1 MSFPLLT
8 VTAAV
13 PAVGAVATAAVP
25 AARRTAAKWLA
36 LLFSLATLALALLV
50 AVRFDPG
57 ARGPFQLTESHDWIR
72 DFGVRYDLGVDGIAV
87 ALIALTAL
95 LIPFVILAGWHDAD
109 PPQGTAASDG
119 GSAAGHR
126 RYSWRPTQGFFAL
139 ILAVEAMVVLSF
151 EATDVFLFYLF
162 FEAMLIP
169 MYFLIGGFGDRAGGR
184 GAQQDAAQRSYAA
197 VKFLLYNLVGG
208 LIMLAAVIGL
218 YAATAHQL
226 GTGTFSLTKIVEA
239 RASGALS
246 LDTGTERLLFLGFFF
261 AFAVKA
267 PLWPLHTWLPNAMGE
282 ATSPVAVL
290 ITAVVDKVG
299 TFAMLRFCLQ
309 LFPEASSW
317 ATPVILVLALISIV
331 YGALLAV
338 GQRDIKRLIAY
349 ASISHFGFII
359 LGIFAMTSQGQ
370 GGATLYMVN
379 HGLSTAAL
387 MLVAGFLISRRGS
400 RLIADFGGVQKVA
413 PVLAGAFLVGGLA
426 TLSLPGLAPFVS
438 EFLVL
443 VGTFSRYPV
452 IGIIGTVGIVLAALY
467 VLVLYQR
474 TMTGPVKA
482 EVDGMPDLRA
492 RELVVVVPLVAL
504 LLFLGVYP
512 KPLTDIVNPAVRHTL
527 SVVDKKDPK
536 PTVRVDAVP
545 GTDRPGRTA
554 QTQDGEA
561 AK

>member
-13 PAVGAVATAAVP
+13 PAVGAVLTAAVP

-36 LLFSLATLALALLV
+36 LLFSLATLALAVLV

-57 ARGPFQLTESHDWIR
+57 GDRYQLTESHSWIP
-72 DFGVRYDLGVDGIAV
+72 DFGVRYELGVDGIGV
-87 ALIALTAL
+87 VLIALTAL
-95 LIPFVILAGWHDAD
+95 LIPFVIGAGWNDAD
-109 PPQGTAASDG
+109 PLEAEAADS
-119 GSAAGHR
+119 SFAAGSR
-126 RYSWRPTQGFFAL
+126 WRPTQGFFAL
-139 ILAVEAMVVLSF
+139 ILLVEAMVVISF
-151 EATDVFLFYLF
+151 EATDVFLFYIF

-169 MYFLIGGFGDRAGGR
+169 MYFLIGGFGDRAHSGSGEN
-184 GAQQDAAQRSYAA
+184 AAAQRSYAA

-218 YAATAHQL
+218 YVVA
-226 GTGTFSLTKIVEA
+226 GNFSLQEIAAA
-239 RASGALS
+239 RAAGT
-246 LDTGTERLLFLGFFF
+246 LDMATNTERLLFLGFFF

-282 ATSPVAVL
+282 ATAPVAVL

-299 TFAMLRFCLQ
+299 TFAMLRFCLG
-309 LFPEASSW
+309 LFPEASKW

-331 YGALLAV
+331 YGALVAV
-338 GQRDIKRLIAY
+338 GQRDIKRLVAY

-370 GGATLYMVN
+370 TGATLYMVN

-413 PVLAGAFLVGGLA
+413 PVLAGTFLIGGLA

-443 VGTFSRYPV
+443 VGTFTRYPV
-452 IGIIGTVGIVLAALY
+452 VGIIATFGIVLAALY
-467 VLVLYQR
+467 TLVLYQR
-474 TMTGPVKA
+474 TMTGPLKE
-482 EVDGMPDLRA
+482 EVRTLPDLHL
-492 RELVVVVPLVAL
+492 RELLVVAPLIAL
-504 LLFLGVYP
+504 LIGLGVYP
-512 KPLTDIVNPAVRHTL
+512 KVLTDIVNPAVEHTM
-527 SVVDKKDPK
+527 SDVKQTDPK
-536 PTVRVDAVP
+536 PDVAVE
-545 GTDRPGRTA
+545 A
-554 QTQDGEA
+554 EHALKGEA

>member
-8 VTAAV
+8 AVAAL
-13 PAVGAVATAAVP
+13 PAIGAVATAAVP

-36 LLFSLATLALALLV
+36 LAVSLATLVLAAVV
-50 AVRFDPG
+50 AFRFDPG
-57 ARGPFQLTESHDWIR
+57 GDRYQLTESHAWIA
-72 DFGVRYDLGVDGIAV
+72 DFGVRYELGVDGIGV

-95 LIPFVILAGWHDAD
+95 LVPFVVLAGWHDAD
-109 PPQGTAASDG
+109 PLEGRTPD
-119 GSAAGHR
+119 R
-126 RYSWRPTQGFFAL
+126 RWRPTQGFFAL
-139 ILAVEAMVVLSF
+139 ILAVEAMVIISF
-151 EATDVFLFYLF
+151 AATDVFLFYVF

-169 MYFLIGGFGDRAGGR
+169 MYFLIGGFGDRAGAR
-184 GAQQDAAQRSYAA
+184 DEDEAAKQRSYAA
-197 VKFLLYNLVGG
+197 VKFLLYNLAGG

-218 YAATAHQL
+218 YAVTADQL
-226 GTGTFSLTKIVEA
+226 GEGTFSLQAIVEA
-239 RASGALS
+239 RQSGELAMAQN
-246 LDTGTERLLFLGFFF
+246 TERLLFLGFFL

-282 ATSPVAVL
+282 STAPVAVL

-299 TFAMLRFCLQ
+299 TFAMLRFCLG
-309 LFPEASSW
+309 LFPEASAW
-317 ATPVILVLALISIV
+317 ATPVVLVLALVSII
-331 YGALLAV
+331 YGALLAI

-379 HGLSTAAL
+379 HGISTAAL

-400 RLIADFGGVQKVA
+400 RLIADYGGVQKVA
-413 PVLAGAFLVGGLA
+413 PVLAGTFLIGGLA

-443 VGTFSRYPV
+443 VGTFTRYPAA
-452 IGIIGTVGIVLAALY
+452 GIVATFGIVLAALY

-474 TMTGPVKA
+474 TMTGPVRP
-482 EVDGMPDLRA
+482 EVERMPDLRK
-492 RELVVVVPLVAL
+492 RELAVVAPLIVL
-504 LLFLGVYP
+504 LVFLGVFP
-512 KPLTDIVNPAVRHTL
+512 KPLTDIVNPAVEHTL
-527 SVVDKKDPK
+527 SDVQKTDPD
-536 PTVRVDAVP
+536 PEV
-545 GTDRPGRTA
+545 
-554 QTQDGEA
+554 EA

>member
-8 VTAAV
+8 ATAV
-13 PAVGAVATAAVP
+13 LPAAGAILTAAVP
-25 AARRTAAKWLA
+25 AARRTVAKWLA
-36 LLFSLATLALALLV
+36 LLVSLCTLVLAAIV
-50 AVRFDPG
+50 VVRFEPG
-57 ARGPFQLTESHDWIR
+57 GDRYQLTESHSWIK
-72 DFGVRYDLGVDGIAV
+72 DFGVRYELGVDGIGV
-87 ALIALTAL
+87 VLVALTAL
-95 LIPFVILAGWHDAD
+95 LIPFVIIAGWNDAD
-109 PPQGTAASDG
+109 PLESKDN
-119 GSAAGHR
+119 R
-126 RYSWRPTQGFFAL
+126 RWRPTQGFFAL
-139 ILAVEAMVVLSF
+139 ILMVEAMVILSF
-151 EATDVFLFYLF
+151 EATDVFLFYIF

-169 MYFLIGGFGDRAGGR
+169 MYFLIGGFGDRAHAGT
-184 GAQQDAAQRSYAA
+184 DEAAATQRSYAA

-218 YAATAHQL
+218 YTV
-226 GTGTFSLTKIVEA
+226 TGTFSLSEIAEM
-239 RASGALS
+239 RAA
-246 LDTGTERLLFLGFFF
+246 GTLEMSTNLERLLFLGFFF

-282 ATSPVAVL
+282 ATTPVAVL

-309 LFPEASSW
+309 LFPEASKW
-317 ATPVILVLALISIV
+317 ATPVVLVLALISIV

-370 GGATLYMVN
+370 SGATLYMVN

-387 MLVAGFLISRRGS
+387 MLVAGFLITRRGS
-400 RLIADFGGVQKVA
+400 RLIADYGGVQKVA
-413 PVLAGAFLVGGLA
+413 PVLAGTFLIGGLA

-443 VGTFSRYPV
+443 VGVFAAYPV
-452 IGIIGTVGIVLAALY
+452 VGIIATSGIVLAALY

-482 EVDGMPDLRA
+482 EISGMPDLKA
-492 RELVVVVPLVAL
+492 RELVVVVPLIAML
-504 LLFLGVYP
+504 IGFGVYP
-512 KPLTDIVNPAVRHTL
+512 KPLTDIVNPAVTHTMQD
-527 SVVDKKDPK
+527 VNKQDPK
-536 PTVRVDAVP
+536 PEV
-545 GTDRPGRTA
+545 
-554 QTQDGEA
+554 EA

>member
-8 VTAAV
+8 ATAAL
-13 PAVGAVATAAVP
+13 PALGAIATAAVP
-25 AARRTAAKWLA
+25 AARRTFAKWLA
-36 LLFSLATLALALLV
+36 LLVSLATLVLALV
-50 AVRFDPG
+50 VMVRFQPG
-57 ARGPFQLTESHDWIR
+57 GDRYQLTESHTWIA
-72 DFGVRYDLGVDGIAV
+72 DFGVRYELGVDGIGV

-95 LIPFVILAGWHDAD
+95 LIPFVMLAGWHDAD
-109 PPQGTAASDG
+109 PQETGAESLGSFTAG
-119 GSAAGHR
+119 R
-126 RYSWRPTQGFFAL
+126 WRPTQGFFAL
-139 ILAVEAMVVLSF
+139 ILAVEAMVILSF
-151 EATDVFLFYLF
+151 EATDVFLFYIF

-169 MYFLIGGFGDRAGGR
+169 MYFLIGGFGDRAHAGTDEN
-184 GAQQDAAQRSYAA
+184 AAAQRSYAA

-218 YAATAHQL
+218 YVVA
-226 GTGTFSLTKIVEA
+226 GNFSLQEIAEA
-239 RASGALS
+239 RANGS
-246 LDTGTERLLFLGFFF
+246 LDMATNTERWLFLGFFF

-282 ATSPVAVL
+282 ATAPVAVL

-309 LFPEASSW
+309 LFPEASKW
-317 ATPVILVLALISIV
+317 ATPVILALALISIV

-338 GQRDIKRLIAY
+338 GQRDIKRLVAY

-359 LGIFAMTSQGQ
+359 MGIFAMTSQGQ
-370 GGATLYMVN
+370 SGATLYMVN

-400 RLIADFGGVQKVA
+400 RLIADYGGVQKVA
-413 PVLAGAFLVGGLA
+413 PVLAGTFLIGGLA

-443 VGTFSRYPV
+443 VGTFTRYPV
-452 IGIIGTVGIVLAALY
+452 IGIIATFGIVLAALY
-467 VLVLYQR
+467 TLVLYQR

-482 EVDGMPDLRA
+482 EVSAMPDLRV
-492 RELVVVVPLVAL
+492 RELVVVAPLIAL
-504 LLFLGVYP
+504 LIFLGVFP
-512 KPLTDIVNPAVRHTL
+512 KPVTDIVNPAVEHTM
-527 SVVDKKDPK
+527 SDVQKQDPK
-536 PTVRVDAVP
+536 PEV
-545 GTDRPGRTA
+545 
-554 QTQDGEA
+554 EA

>member
-1 MSFPLLT
+1 MADLSFPLLT
-8 VTAAV
+8 CAAAL
-13 PAVGAVATAAVP
+13 PAVGAVVTAALP
-25 AARRTAAKWLA
+25 AARRTAAKWVA
-36 LLFSLATLALALLV
+36 LLFSLATFAMALVIAF
-50 AVRFDPG
+50 RFDPG
-57 ARGPFQLTESHDWIR
+57 AKGPFQLTESHAWIA
-72 DFGVRYDLGVDGIAV
+72 DFGVRYELGVDGIAV

-109 PPQGTAASDG
+109 TLEEVRPN
-119 GSAAGHR
+119 R
-126 RYSWRPTQGFFAL
+126 RWRPTQGFFAL
-139 ILAVEAMVVLSF
+139 ILAVEAMVILSF

-169 MYFLIGGFGDRAGGR
+169 MYFLIGGFGDGASGADESEAAARRA
-184 GAQQDAAQRSYAA
+184 SAA
-197 VKFLLYNLVGG
+197 VKFLLYNLAGG

-218 YAATAHQL
+218 YAVTADQL
-226 GTGTFSLTKIVEA
+226 GTGTFSLQQIVQA
-239 RASGALS
+239 RASGHLT
-246 LDTGTERLLFLGFFF
+246 LGTGTERLLFLGFFF

-267 PLWPLHTWLPNAMGE
+267 PLWPLHTWLPGAMGE
-282 ATSPVAVL
+282 STSPVAVL

-309 LFPEASSW
+309 LFPQASSW
-317 ATPVILVLALISIV
+317 ATPVILVLALISIL

-338 GQRDIKRLIAY
+338 AQRDIKRLIAY

-379 HGLSTAAL
+379 HGISTAAL

-400 RLIADFGGVQKVA
+400 RLIADYGGVQKAA
-413 PVLAGAFLVGGLA
+413 PLLAGTFLVGGLA

-452 IGIIGTVGIVLAALY
+452 IGIIATAGIVLAALY

-474 TMTGPVKA
+474 TMTGPPKDEEIRVL
-482 EVDGMPDLRA
+482 PDLRV
-492 RELVVVVPLVAL
+492 RELVVVGPLIAL

-512 KPLTDIVNPAVRHTL
+512 KPLTDLVNPAVDHTL
-527 SVVDKKDPK
+527 SVVDKQDPK
-536 PTVRVDAVP
+536 PEVRVDAVP
-545 GTDRPGRTA
+545 GHHRAGQPAHHHDA
-554 QTQDGEA
+554 EA

>member
-8 VTAAV
+8 AVAVV
-13 PAVGAVATAAVP
+13 PALGAIATAALP
-25 AARRTAAKWLA
+25 AAKRTAAKWLA
-36 LLFSLATLALALLV
+36 LLFSLGTFALALVV
-50 AVRFDPG
+50 AFRFDPG
-57 ARGPFQLTESHDWIR
+57 AKGPFQLTESHAWIS
-72 DFGVRYDLGVDGIAV
+72 DFGVRYELGVDGIAV
-87 ALIALTAL
+87 ALIALTTL
-95 LIPFVILAGWHDAD
+95 LIPFIILAGWHDAD
-109 PPQGTAASDG
+109 PLEEATPN
-119 GSAAGHR
+119 R
-126 RYSWRPTQGFFAL
+126 RWRPTQGFFAL
-139 ILAVEAMVVLSF
+139 VLAVEAMVVLSF

-169 MYFLIGGFGDRAGGR
+169 MYFLIGGFGDRAGGD
-184 GAQQDAAQRSYAA
+184 GEERSANRRSSAA
-197 VKFLLYNLVGG
+197 VKFLLYNLLGG
-208 LIMLAAVIGL
+208 LIMLAAVIGF
-218 YAATAHQL
+218 YAVTADQL
-226 GTGTFSLTKIVEA
+226 GTGTFSLQQIVEA
-239 RASGALS
+239 RAAGK
-246 LDTGTERLLFLGFFF
+246 LDIATGTERLLFLGFFF

-267 PLWPLHTWLPNAMGE
+267 PLWPLHTWLPGAMGE
-282 ATSPVAVL
+282 STSPVAVL

-317 ATPVILVLALISIV
+317 ATPVILVLALISV
-331 YGALLAV
+331 LYGALLAV
-338 GQRDIKRLIAY
+338 AQQDIKRLIAY

-370 GGATLYMVN
+370 SGATLYMVN
-379 HGLSTAAL
+379 HGISTAAL

-400 RLIADFGGVQKVA
+400 RLIADYGGVQKVA
-413 PVLAGAFLVGGLA
+413 PVLAGTFLIGGLA

-452 IGIIGTVGIVLAALY
+452 IGIIATLGIVLAALY

-474 TMTGPVKA
+474 TMTGPVKP
-482 EVDGMPDLRA
+482 EVRSMPDLRV
-492 RELVVVVPLVAL
+492 RELVVVAPLVVL

-512 KPLTDIVNPAVRHTL
+512 KPLTDLVNPAVDHTL

-536 PTVRVDAVP
+536 PTVQVDAVP
-545 GTDRPGRTA
+545 GGGRVGKAVQDQDR
-554 QTQDGEA
+554 EA

>member
-8 VTAAV
+8 ATAAV
-13 PAVGAVATAAVP
+13 PALGAIATAAVP
-25 AARRTAAKWLA
+25 AARRTVAKWLA
-36 LLFSLATLALALLV
+36 LLVSVATLALAVIVL
-50 AVRFDPG
+50 VRFEPKG
-57 ARGPFQLTESHDWIR
+57 ERYQLTESHSWIK
-72 DFGVRYDLGVDGIAV
+72 DFGVRYELGVDGIGV

-95 LIPFVILAGWHDAD
+95 LIPFIIAAGWNDAD
-109 PPQGTAASDG
+109 PQETGTASD
-119 GSAAGHR
+119 SSVAAGR
-126 RYSWRPTQGFFAL
+126 WRPTQGFFAL
-139 ILAVEAMVVLSF
+139 ILMVEAMVILSF
-151 EATDVFLFYLF
+151 EATDVFLFYIL

-169 MYFLIGGFGDRAGGR
+169 MYFLIGGFGDRAHAGSDEN
-184 GAQQDAAQRSYAA
+184 AAAQRSYAA

-218 YAATAHQL
+218 YVVA
-226 GTGTFSLTKIVEA
+226 GNFSLVEIAEA
-239 RASGALS
+239 RASGDLNMA
-246 LDTGTERLLFLGFFF
+246 TNTERLLFLGFFF

-282 ATSPVAVL
+282 ATAPVAVL

-299 TFAMLRFCLQ
+299 TFAMLRFCLG
-309 LFPEASSW
+309 LFPEASKW

-338 GQRDIKRLIAY
+338 GQRDIKRLVAY

-370 GGATLYMVN
+370 SGATLYMVN
-379 HGLSTAAL
+379 HGISTAAL

-400 RLIADFGGVQKVA
+400 RLIADYGGVQKVA
-413 PVLAGAFLVGGLA
+413 PVLAGTFLVGSLA

-443 VGTFSRYPV
+443 VGTFARYPV
-452 IGIIGTVGIVLAALY
+452 VGIIATIGIVLGALY
-467 VLVLYQR
+467 SLVLYQR
-474 TMTGPVKA
+474 TMTGPVKQ
-482 EVDGMPDLRA
+482 EVSAMPDLKV
-492 RELVVVVPLVAL
+492 RELAVVAPLIAL

-512 KPLTDIVNPAVRHTL
+512 KPVTDLVNPAVGHTM
-527 SVVDKKDPK
+527 SDVQKKDPK
-536 PTVRVDAVP
+536 PEA
-545 GTDRPGRTA
+545 
-554 QTQDGEA
+554 EA

>member
-8 VTAAV
+8 ATAV
-13 PAVGAVATAAVP
+13 LPAAGAILTAAVP
-25 AARRTAAKWLA
+25 AARRTVAKWLA
-36 LLFSLATLALALLV
+36 LLFSLGTLALAAIVL
-50 AVRFDPG
+50 VRFEPG
-57 ARGPFQLTESHDWIR
+57 GDRYQLTESHSWIK
-72 DFGVRYDLGVDGIAV
+72 DFGVRYELGVDGIGV

-95 LIPFVILAGWHDAD
+95 LIPFVIMAGWNDAD
-109 PPQGTAASDG
+109 PLETQSK
-119 GSAAGHR
+119 R
-126 RYSWRPTQGFFAL
+126 WRPTQGFFAL
-139 ILAVEAMVVLSF
+139 ILMVEAMVILSF
-151 EATDVFLFYLF
+151 EATDVFLFYIF

-169 MYFLIGGFGDRAGGR
+169 MYFLIGGFGDRAHAGT
-184 GAQQDAAQRSYAA
+184 DEAAATQRSYAA

-218 YAATAHQL
+218 YVVA
-226 GTGTFSLTKIVEA
+226 GTFSLSEIAEM
-239 RASGALS
+239 RAA
-246 LDTGTERLLFLGFFF
+246 GTLEMSTNVERLLFLGFFF

-282 ATSPVAVL
+282 ATTPVAVL

-309 LFPEASSW
+309 LFPEASKW
-317 ATPVILVLALISIV
+317 ATPVVLVLALVSIV

-370 GGATLYMVN
+370 SGATLYMVN

-400 RLIADFGGVQKVA
+400 RLIADYGGVQKVA
-413 PVLAGAFLVGGLA
+413 PVLAGTFLIGGLA

-443 VGTFSRYPV
+443 VGVFAAYPV
-452 IGIIGTVGIVLAALY
+452 VGIIATTGIVLAALY

-482 EVDGMPDLRA
+482 EVSGMPDLKA
-492 RELVVVVPLVAL
+492 RELAVAVPLIVL
-504 LLFLGVYP
+504 LIGLGVHP
-512 KPLTDIVNPAVRHTL
+512 KPLTDIVNPAITHTMQD
-527 SVVDKKDPK
+527 VNKQDPK
-536 PTVRVDAVP
+536 PEV
-545 GTDRPGRTA
+545 
-554 QTQDGEA
+554 EA

>member
-8 VTAAV
+8 ATAAL
-13 PAVGAVATAAVP
+13 PAIGAIATAAVP
-25 AARRTAAKWLA
+25 AARRTAAKWTA
-36 LLFSLATLALALLV
+36 LVFSLATLVLAGVALA
-50 AVRFDPG
+50 RFEPG
-57 ARGPFQLTESHDWIR
+57 GPRYQLTESHAWIK
-72 DFGVRYDLGVDGIAV
+72 DFGVRYELGVDGIGV
-87 ALIALTAL
+87 ALMALTAL
-95 LIPFVILAGWHDAD
+95 LLPFIILAAWHDAD
-109 PPQGTAASDG
+109 PLENRS
-119 GSAAGHR
+119 R
-126 RYSWRPTQGFFAL
+126 RWRPTQGFFAL
-139 ILAVEAMVVLSF
+139 MLMTEAMVILSF
-151 EATDVFLFYLF
+151 EATDVFLFYVL

-169 MYFLIGGFGDRAGGR
+169 MYFLIGGFGDRATSAAADGGEEN
-184 GAQQDAAQRSYAA
+184 AAAQRSYAA
-197 VKFLLYNLVGG
+197 VKFLLYNLAGG

-218 YAATAHQL
+218 YVVA
-226 GTGTFSLTKIVEA
+226 GTFSLSEIAEA
-239 RASGALS
+239 RANGSLS
-246 LDTGTERLLFLGFFF
+246 MATSTERWLFLGFFF

-309 LFPEASSW
+309 LFPEASKW
-317 ATPVILVLALISIV
+317 ATPVIVVLALISIV

-349 ASISHFGFII
+349 ASISHFGFIV

-370 GGATLYMVN
+370 SGATLYMVN
-379 HGLSTAAL
+379 HGISTAAL
-387 MLVAGFLISRRGS
+387 MLVAGFLITRRGS
-400 RLIADFGGVQKVA
+400 RLIADYGGVQKVA
-413 PVLAGAFLVGGLA
+413 PVLAGTFLIGGLA

-443 VGTFSRYPV
+443 VGAFSAYPAA
-452 IGIIGTVGIVLAALY
+452 GIIATTGIVLAALY

-482 EVDGMPDLRA
+482 EVSGMPDLKV
-492 RELVVVVPLVAL
+492 RELAVVVPLIAL

-512 KPLTDIVNPAVRHTL
+512 KPLTEIVNPAVQHTM
-527 SVVDKKDPK
+527 SDVQKKDPQ
-536 PTVRVDAVP
+536 PEV
-545 GTDRPGRTA
+545 
-554 QTQDGEA
+554 EA

>member
-8 VTAAV
+8 ATAVV
-13 PAVGAVATAAVP
+13 PAVGAIATAALP
-25 AARRTAAKWLA
+25 AAKRTAAKWLA
-36 LLFSLATLALALLV
+36 LLFSLLTFALALVV
-50 AVRFDPG
+50 AFRFDPG
-57 ARGPFQLTESHDWIR
+57 AGAPYQLTESHAWIR
-72 DFGVRYDLGVDGIAV
+72 DFGVRYELGVDGIAV
-87 ALIALTAL
+87 ALIALTTL
-95 LIPFVILAGWHDAD
+95 LIPFIILAGWHDAD
-109 PPQGTAASDG
+109 PLEEATPN
-119 GSAAGHR
+119 R
-126 RYSWRPTQGFFAL
+126 RWRPTQGFFAL

-151 EATDVFLFYLF
+151 EATDVFLFYIF

-169 MYFLIGGFGDRAGGR
+169 MYFLIGGFGDRAGGD
-184 GAQQDAAQRSYAA
+184 GEEAAGRRSYAA
-197 VKFLLYNLVGG
+197 VKFLLYNLAGG

-218 YAATAHQL
+218 YAVTADQL
-226 GTGTFSLTKIVEA
+226 GTGTFSLQQIVEA
-239 RASGALS
+239 RTAGTLNIG
-246 LDTGTERLLFLGFFF
+246 TGTERLLFLGFFF

-267 PLWPLHTWLPNAMGE
+267 PLWPLHTWLPGAMGE
-282 ATSPVAVL
+282 STSPVAVL

-338 GQRDIKRLIAY
+338 AQRDIKRLIAY

-379 HGLSTAAL
+379 HGISTAAL

-400 RLIADFGGVQKVA
+400 RLIADYGGVQKVA
-413 PVLAGAFLVGGLA
+413 PVLAGTFLIGGLA

-443 VGTFSRYPV
+443 VGTFTRYPV
-452 IGIIGTVGIVLAALY
+452 IGVIATLGIVLAALY

-482 EVDGMPDLRA
+482 EVTNMPDLRV
-492 RELVVVVPLVAL
+492 RELVVVAPLIAL

-512 KPLTDIVNPAVRHTL
+512 KPLTDLVNPAVQHTL

-536 PTVRVDAVP
+536 PTVQVNAVP
-545 GTDRPGRTA
+545 GEGRHGHA
-554 QTQDGEA
+554 ANDQDVEA

>member
-8 VTAAV
+8 ATALV

-36 LLFSLATLALALLV
+36 LAFSLATLVLAG
-50 AVRFDPG
+50 AVLARFDPG
-57 ARGPFQLTESHDWIR
+57 GDRYQLTESHAWISS
-72 DFGVRYDLGVDGIAV
+72 FGVRYELGVDGIGAV
-87 ALIALTAL
+87 MVALTAL
-95 LIPFVILAGWHDAD
+95 LVPFVMLAGWHDAD
-109 PPQGTAASDG
+109 PLEEPEPN
-119 GSAAGHR
+119 R
-126 RYSWRPTQGFFAL
+126 RWRPTQGFFAL
-139 ILAVEAMVVLSF
+139 VLLVEAMVVISF
-151 EATDVFLFYLF
+151 EATDVFLFYVF

-169 MYFLIGGFGDRAGGR
+169 MYFLIGGFGDRAGER
-184 GAQQDAAQRSYAA
+184 GEDEAAKQRSYAA
-197 VKFLLYNLVGG
+197 VKFLLYNLAGG
-208 LIMLAAVIGL
+208 LVMLAAVVGL
-218 YAATAHQL
+218 YAVTAGQL
-226 GTGTFSLTKIVEA
+226 GEGTFSLARIAEA
-239 RASGALS
+239 RAAGDLAF
-246 LDTGTERLLFLGFFF
+246 DPTVEKLLFLGFFL

-282 ATSPVAVL
+282 STAPVAVL

-309 LFPEASSW
+309 LFPGASEW
-317 ATPVILVLALISIV
+317 ATPVVLVLAVVSIL

-349 ASISHFGFII
+349 ASVSHFGFIV

-370 GGATLYMVN
+370 TGATLYMVN
-379 HGLSTAAL
+379 HGISTAAL

-413 PVLAGAFLVGGLA
+413 PVLAGTFLIGGLA

-452 IGIIGTVGIVLAALY
+452 LGIVATFGIVLAALY

-474 TMTGPVKA
+474 TMTGPVRDG
-482 EVDGMPDLRA
+482 VRGMPDLRA
-492 RELVVVVPLVAL
+492 RELAVVAPLIAL
-504 LLFLGVYP
+504 LLFLGVFP
-512 KPLTDIVNPAVRHTL
+512 RPVTDIVDPAVRQTL
-527 SVVDKKDPK
+527 SDVHKTDPK
-536 PTVRVDAVP
+536 PDLT
-545 GTDRPGRTA
+545 
-554 QTQDGEA
+554 EA

>member
-8 VTAAV
+8 ATAAL
-13 PAVGAVATAAVP
+13 PALGAIATAAVP

-36 LLFSLATLALALLV
+36 LLVSVGTLALSAIQL
-50 AVRFDPG
+50 VRFEPGG
-57 ARGPFQLTESHDWIR
+57 ARYQLTESHAWIK
-72 DFGVRYDLGVDGIAV
+72 DFGVRYELGVDGIGV
-87 ALIALTAL
+87 ALIGLTAL
-95 LIPFVILAGWHDAD
+95 LIPFIIAAGWHDAD
-109 PPQGTAASDG
+109 PLETNS
-119 GSAAGHR
+119 SR
-126 RYSWRPTQGFFAL
+126 WRPTQGFFAL

-151 EATDVFLFYLF
+151 EATDVFLFYIL

-169 MYFLIGGFGDRAGGR
+169 MYFLIGGFGDRAH
-184 GAQQDAAQRSYAA
+184 AQGDEAAATQRSYAA

-218 YAATAHQL
+218 YVVA
-226 GTGTFSLTKIVEA
+226 GSFSLNEIAAA
-239 RASGALS
+239 RAGGS
-246 LDTGTERLLFLGFFF
+246 LHMATNTERLLFLGFFF

-282 ATSPVAVL
+282 ATAPVAVL

-309 LFPEASSW
+309 LFPEASKW
-317 ATPVILVLALISIV
+317 ATPVIVVLAVISII

-338 GQRDIKRLIAY
+338 GQRDIKRLVAY

-359 LGIFAMTSQGQ
+359 MGIFAMTSQGQ
-370 GGATLYMVN
+370 SGATLYMIN
-379 HGLSTAAL
+379 HGISTAAL

-400 RLIADFGGVQKVA
+400 RLISDYGGVQKVA
-413 PVLAGAFLVGGLA
+413 PVLAGTFLIGGLA
-426 TLSLPGLAPFVS
+426 TLSLPGLAPFIS

-452 IGIIGTVGIVLAALY
+452 AGVVATLGIVLAALY

-482 EVDGMPDLRA
+482 EVQGMPDLKV
-492 RELVVVVPLVAL
+492 RELLVVAPLIAL
-504 LLFLGVYP
+504 LIFLGVYP
-512 KPLTDIVNPAVRHTL
+512 KPLTDIVNPAVRQTM
-527 SVVDKKDPK
+527 SDVQKKDPN
-536 PTVRVDAVP
+536 PVV
-545 GTDRPGRTA
+545 
-554 QTQDGEA
+554 EA

>member
-8 VTAAV
+8 VTAAL
-13 PAVGAVATAAVP
+13 PAVGAVVTAAVP
-25 AARRTAAKWLA
+25 AAKRTAAKYTA
-36 LLFSLATLALALLV
+36 LVFSLGTLGLAIAAL
-50 AVRFDPG
+50 VRFDPG
-57 ARGPFQLTESHDWIR
+57 GDRYQLTESHAWIKN
-72 DFGVRYDLGVDGIAV
+72 FGLRYDLGVDGIAV

-95 LIPFVILAGWHDAD
+95 LIPFVMLAGWHDAE
-109 PPQGTAASDG
+109 PLETAAPS
-119 GSAAGHR
+119 GSAAGNPHLK
-126 RYSWRPTQGFFAL
+126 WRPTQGFFAL
-139 ILAVEAMVVLSF
+139 ILLVEAMVVLSF
-151 EATDVFLFYLF
+151 EATDVFLFYIF

-169 MYFLIGGFGDRAGGR
+169 MYFLIGGFGDRAH
-184 GAQQDAAQRSYAA
+184 AAGEEEAARQRSYAA
-197 VKFLLYNLVGG
+197 VKFLLYNLAGG

-218 YAATAHQL
+218 YAVTAKQL
-226 GTGTFSLTKIVEA
+226 GTGTFSLQEILAA
-239 RASGALS
+239 RGSGKLHIETS
-246 LDTGTERLLFLGFFF
+246 TERWLFLGFFF

-282 ATSPVAVL
+282 STAPVAVL

-299 TFAMLRFCLQ
+299 TFAMLRYCLQ
-309 LFPEASSW
+309 LFPEASKW
-317 ATPVILVLALISIV
+317 ATPVILVLAVIGIV

-359 LGIFAMTSQGQ
+359 LGIFAMTTQGQ
-370 GGATLYMVN
+370 SGAALYMVN
-379 HGLSTAAL
+379 HGISTAAL
-387 MLVAGFLISRRGS
+387 MLVAGFLITRRGS

-413 PVLAGAFLVGGLA
+413 PVLAGTFLIGGLA

-452 IGIIGTVGIVLAALY
+452 LGIIATLGIVLAALY

-482 EVDGMPDLRA
+482 GIEGMSDLKV
-492 RELVVVVPLVAL
+492 RELVVVAPLIAL

-512 KPLTDIVNPAVRHTL
+512 KPVTDILNPSVKHTL
-527 SVVDKKDPK
+527 SDVHKTDPK
-536 PTVRVDAVP
+536 PAL
-545 GTDRPGRTA
+545 
-554 QTQDGEA
+554 EA
-561 AK
+561 KK

>member
-8 VTAAV
+8 AVAVV
-13 PAVGAVATAAVP
+13 PAAGAIATAALP
-25 AARRTAAKWLA
+25 AAKRTAAKWLA
-36 LLFSLATLALALLV
+36 LLFSLVTFALALVV
-50 AVRFDPG
+50 AFRFDPG
-57 ARGPFQLTESHDWIR
+57 AKGPFQLTESHAWIS
-72 DFGVRYDLGVDGIAV
+72 DFGVRYELGVDGIAV
-87 ALIALTAL
+87 ALIALTTL

-109 PPQGTAASDG
+109 PLEEATPN
-119 GSAAGHR
+119 R
-126 RYSWRPTQGFFAL
+126 RWRPTQGFFAL

-169 MYFLIGGFGDRAGGR
+169 MYFLIGGFGDRAGGDGEER
-184 GAQQDAAQRSYAA
+184 DASRRSSAA
-197 VKFLLYNLVGG
+197 VKFLLYNLAGG

-218 YAATAHQL
+218 YAVTADQL
-226 GTGTFSLTKIVEA
+226 GTGTFSLQQIVEA
-239 RASGALS
+239 RAAGKLEIGA
-246 LDTGTERLLFLGFFF
+246 GTERLLFLGFFF

-267 PLWPLHTWLPNAMGE
+267 PLWPLHTWLPGAMGE
-282 ATSPVAVL
+282 STSPVAVL

-309 LFPEASSW
+309 LFPGASSW
-317 ATPVILVLALISIV
+317 ATPVILVLALISV
-331 YGALLAV
+331 LYGALLAV
-338 GQRDIKRLIAY
+338 AQRDIKRLIAY

-359 LGIFAMTSQGQ
+359 MGIFAMTSQGQ
-370 GGATLYMVN
+370 SGATLYMVN
-379 HGLSTAAL
+379 HGISTAAL

-400 RLIADFGGVQKVA
+400 RMIADYGGVQKVA
-413 PVLAGAFLVGGLA
+413 PVLAGTFLIGGLA

-452 IGIIGTVGIVLAALY
+452 IGIIATLGIVLAALY

-474 TMTGPVKA
+474 TMTGPVKTD
-482 EVDGMPDLRA
+482 VRSMPDLRV
-492 RELVVVVPLVAL
+492 RELVVVAPLIAL

-512 KPLTDIVNPAVRHTL
+512 KPLTDLVNPAVGHTL

-536 PTVRVDAVP
+536 PPVQVDAVP
-545 GTDRPGRTA
+545 GGGRAGHTVRP
-554 QTQDGEA
+554 QDVEA